1 MKIILENYLPEIV
14 ESLKS
19 VDPYRII
26 LFGSLSEGTETV
38 NSDIDL
44 AVILD
49 TLISPG
55 NYKERMNNKLL
66 VRNAI
71 LDISFIIP
79 IDLLVYTRKEYA
91 ELNEINKP
99 FTREIEKGK
108 ILYEKAG

>member
-1 MKIILENYLPEIV
+1 MESYLAKII

-19 VDPYRII
+19 VNPYKII
-26 LFGSLSEGTETV
+26 LFNSLSNGTETE

-49 TLISPG
+49 NLNFPK

-71 LDISFIIP
+71 LEISFKIP
-79 IDLLVYTRKEYA
+79 IDLLVYTRKKYEK
-91 ELNEINKP
+91 LNEINKP